1 MTTSKETTENTK
13 SAKVIKM
20 LQSMAASQK
29 TPSDML
35 RYLVLDLKIEQQI
48 ELMKLFAEAFDVSLG
63 EVTAISGWWHD
74 NTAEMNDNDINHYI
88 GWIIEAYLKK

>member
-1 MTTSKETTENTK
+1 MTTLQKNPEII
-13 SAKVIKM
+13 SA
-20 LQSMAASQK
+20 LHGMATSGK

-48 ELMKLFAEAFDVSLG
+48 ELMKLFTEAFDVSLG

-74 NTAEMNDNDINHYI
+74 TTAEMNDNDINHYI
-88 GWIIEAYLKK
+88 GWVVAEYLEKKN